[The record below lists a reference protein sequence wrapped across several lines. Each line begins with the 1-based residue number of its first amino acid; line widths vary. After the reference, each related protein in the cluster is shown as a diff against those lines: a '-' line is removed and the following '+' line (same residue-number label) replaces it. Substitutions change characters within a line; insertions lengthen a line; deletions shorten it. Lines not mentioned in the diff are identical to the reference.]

1 MEDSKL
7 NQDERFSKFVNDP
20 RFQKFAPNRKK
31 VKIEKRFQ
39 SMFNDEKFKTN
50 YTVDKYGKRIKKT
63 STEELKRFYELES
76 EDSDAENSGS
86 EKEEQRQEELAISN
100 EIEGPKEDDP
110 ECEEDLKTKLRNPT
124 VDYARGEARLFSD
137 SSSEEEFETDDEA
150 KEEEEVDHNWGEVD
164 NDVETTEDATKR
176 IAICNMDWDRI
187 RASDI
192 MVLCNSFV
200 PRGGSILSVKI
211 FPSEFGKER
220 LAEEERSGPQELKK
234 KVRNCVIMRF

>member
-1 MEDSKL
+1 MDDSKL

-31 VKIEKRFQ
+31 IKIEKRFQ

-76 EDSDAENSGS
+76 EDSDAEKSGS
-86 EKEEQRQEELAISN
+86 DEEDKEEQRQEELAISN
-100 EIEGPKEDDP
+100 ELEPTQEDDP
-110 ECEEDLKTKLRNPT
+110 ECEEDLKSKLRNPK

-137 SSSEEEFETDDEA
+137 SSSEEEFETDDEVD
-150 KEEEEVDHNWGEVD
+150 EEEELDHNWGEVG
-164 NDVETTEDATKR
+164 NDAETTEDATKR

-192 MVLCNSFV
+192 MVLCTSFV
-200 PRGGSILSVKI
+200 PSGGCIKSVKI
-211 FPSEFGKER
+211 FPSEFGKQR
-220 LAEEERSGPQELKK
+220 MAEEEEFGPQELK
-234 KVRNCVIMRF
+234 RYFIP